1 MNAVLIIIIIIKV
14 MIISIIIRIPS
25 VLYKLTQAGL
35 DSSPGVAP
43 VVKNPPANA
52 GDGRDVGLIPGLG
65 QSPGVENGNRSHLH
79 KLQVSSSGITN
90 NVKLCI
96 H

>member
-1 MNAVLIIIIIIKV
+1 MNAVLIIIVIIKV

-25 VLYKLTQAGL
+25 VLYKLTHAGL

-52 GDGRDVGLIPGLG
+52 GDRRDVGLIPGLG
-65 QSPGVENGNRSHLH
+65 QSPGRAWQPTPVFLPGKNNG
-79 KLQVSSSGITN
+79 GTW
-90 NVKLCI
+90 
-96 H
+96 